1 MRFIQKI
8 TAVFGVVFIAVA
20 MLGFITGGMSMD
32 AHMASAA
39 RVGGLFPVNAAHN
52 AVHLVFGAW
61 GLYAS
66 KSALNSRRYCLLNSR
81 RYCLL
86 SGAIY
91 LALAGIG
98 FVIPETFG
106 LIPIGGNDITL
117 HAVLG
122 IALTLVGAMSDTE
135 EAPAVTA

>member
-39 RVGGLFPVNAAHN
+39 KVGGLFPVNAAHN
-52 AVHLVFGAW
+52 AVHLLFGVW
-61 GLYAS
+61 GLIAAR
-66 KSALNSRRYCLLNSR
+66 SAVNSR

-91 LALAGIG
+91 LVLAGIG
-98 FVIPETFG
+98 FVLPEAFG
-106 LIPIGGNDITL
+106 LVPIGGNDITL

-135 EAPAVTA
+135 EAPAVAA

>member
-8 TAVFGVVFIAVA
+8 TAMFGVVFIAVA
-20 MLGFITGGMSMD
+20 LLGFITGGMSMD
-32 AHMASAA
+32 AHMSSAP
-39 RVGGLFPVNAAHN
+39 RVVGLFPVNAAHN
-52 AVHLVFGAW
+52 AVHLVFGVWAIF
-61 GLYAS
+61 AA
-66 KSALNSRRYCLLNSR
+66 KSAVSAR

-91 LALAGIG
+91 LLLAGIG
-98 FVIPETFG
+98 FVLPETFG

-122 IALTLVGAMSDTE
+122 IALTMVGAMSE
-135 EAPAVTA
+135 REQAPATA

>member
-1 MRFIQKI
+1 MRLIQKI
-8 TAVFGVVFIAVA
+8 TAVFGFVFIAVA
-20 MLGFITGGMSMD
+20 LLGFLTGGMSMD
-32 AHMASAA
+32 AHMSSATKL
-39 RVGGLFPVNAAHN
+39 GGLFPVNAAHN

-61 GLYAS
+61 ALVAS
-66 KSALNSRRYCLLNSR
+66 KSAVNSR

-91 LALAGIG
+91 LVLAGIG

-122 IALTLVGAMSDTE
+122 IALTLVGATSDAE
-135 EAPAVTA
+135 EAPVAA

>member
-32 AHMASAA
+32 AHMVSAHKVA
-39 RVGGLFPVNAAHN
+39 GLFPVNVVHN
-52 AVHLVFGAW
+52 VVHLLFGAW

-66 KSALNSRRYCLLNSR
+66 KSATNAR

-91 LALAGIG
+91 LLLAGIG
-98 FVIPETFG
+98 FVLPETFG

-122 IALTLVGAMSDTE
+122 IALTMVGAMSDAE
-135 EAPAVTA
+135 ETVEARA

>member
-8 TAVFGVVFIAVA
+8 TAAFGVVFIAVA
-20 MLGFITGGMSMD
+20 MLGFLTGGMSMD
-32 AHMASAA
+32 AHMSTATKL
-39 RVGGLFPVNAAHN
+39 GGLFPVNAAHN

-61 GLYAS
+61 ALVAS
-66 KSALNSRRYCLLNSR
+66 KSPLNARRF
-81 RYCLL
+81 CLL

-91 LALAGIG
+91 LLLAGIG
-98 FVIPETFG
+98 FVLPETFG

-122 IALTLVGAMSDTE
+122 IALTLVGATSDAE
-135 EAPAVTA
+135 EAPVVTA

>member
-8 TAVFGVVFIAVA
+8 TAVFGFVFIGVA
-20 MLGFITGGMSMD
+20 ILGFLTGGMSMD
-32 AHMASAA
+32 AHMSTATKL
-39 RVGGLFPVNAAHN
+39 GGLFPVNAAHN

-61 GLYAS
+61 ALVAS
-66 KSALNSRRYCLLNSR
+66 KSAVNAR

-91 LALAGIG
+91 LVLAGIG

-122 IALTLVGAMSDTE
+122 IALTLVGATSDAE
-135 EAPAVTA
+135 EAPVAA

>member
-8 TAVFGVVFIAVA
+8 TAMFGVVFIAVA
-20 MLGFITGGMSMD
+20 LLGFLTGGMSMD
-32 AHMASAA
+32 AHMSSAP
-39 RVGGLFPVNAAHN
+39 RILGLFPVNAAHN
-52 AVHLVFGAW
+52 AVHLAFGVWAI
-61 GLYAS
+61 LAAR
-66 KSALNSRRYCLLNSR
+66 SAAGAR

-91 LALAGIG
+91 LLLAGAG
-98 FVIPETFG
+98 FVLPETFG

-122 IALTLVGAMSDTE
+122 IVLTLLGAMSETE
-135 EAPAVTA
+135 EAPVTA

>member
-8 TAVFGVVFIAVA
+8 TAMFGVVFIAVA
-20 MLGFITGGMSMD
+20 LLGFITGGMSMD
-32 AHMASAA
+32 AHMSSAP
-39 RVGGLFPVNAAHN
+39 RVAGLFPINAAHN
-52 AVHLVFGAW
+52 AVHLVFGVWAIF
-61 GLYAS
+61 AA
-66 KSALNSRRYCLLNSR
+66 KSAVSAR

-91 LALAGIG
+91 LLLAGIG
-98 FVIPETFG
+98 FVLPETFG

-122 IALTLVGAMSDTE
+122 IALTAFGAL
-135 EAPAVTA
+135 APAESEAAAVA

>member
-8 TAVFGVVFIAVA
+8 TAMFGVVFIAVA
-20 MLGFITGGMSMD
+20 LLGFITGGMTMD
-32 AHMASAA
+32 AHMSSAP
-39 RVGGLFPVNAAHN
+39 RVIGLFPVNAAHN
-52 AVHLVFGAW
+52 AVHLAFGVWAIF
-61 GLYAS
+61 AA
-66 KSALNSRRYCLLNSR
+66 KSAASAR

-91 LALAGIG
+91 LLLAGIG
-98 FVIPETFG
+98 FVLPETFG

-122 IALTLVGAMSDTE
+122 IALTMVGAMSETG
-135 EAPAVTA
+135 EAPVAA

>member
-32 AHMASAA
+32 AHMSTAA
-39 RVGGLFPVNAAHN
+39 RVGGLFPVNFAHN
-52 AVHLVFGAW
+52 AVHLLFGAW

-66 KSALNSRRYCLLNSR
+66 KSATNSR

-122 IALTLVGAMSDTE
+122 IALTLVGAMSDAE
-135 EAPAVTA
+135 EAPAVAA

>member
-32 AHMASAA
+32 AHMSTAT
-39 RVGGLFPVNAAHN
+39 RVGGLFPVNFAHN
-52 AVHLVFGAW
+52 AVHLLFGAW

-66 KSALNSRRYCLLNSR
+66 KSATNSR

-122 IALTLVGAMSDTE
+122 IALTLVGAMSDAE
-135 EAPAVTA
+135 EAPAVAA